1 MGRAEHIAGFA
12 DTGFAGEKAEGKCAS
27 DADPVDRSLDE
38 SVNENAFRPLGAG
51 DKATL
56 FGPEKA
62 HRLRRAVLWD
72 RMATALVWGSAVTAL
87 AVLVFVLGTI
97 LWNGLGTALSPS
109 FVFGKPQAM
118 REGGGIGPMVVSSF
132 YLAVLTLLMVL
143 PIGVGAAVYLAEFA
157 REGRLT
163 RLIRFGADS
172 LSAVPS
178 VVFGIF
184 GMVVFVIYLGLG
196 YSLLAGALTL
206 TLLNLPTV
214 MRTSEESLRA
224 VPRSYREAAAALGC
238 TRWETVKKVVLP
250 GALPG
255 ITTGAVLT
263 AGRIVGESAAVIY
276 TVGLF
281 VRKVPWSPFKPA
293 APMAAN
299 IWHLYTEGAL
309 VPDWFRVASGEA
321 AFLLLTVLFF
331 NLLARAVAA
340 LLRRKMGY
348 RD

>member
-1 MGRAEHIAGFA
+1 MARRYRGRRSAQAL
-12 DTGFAGEKAEGKCAS
+12 
-27 DADPVDRSLDE
+27 VDRL
-38 SVNENAFRPLGAG
+38 
-51 DKATL
+51 ATVVIWS
-56 FGPEKA
+56 F
-62 HRLRRAVLWD
+62 
-72 RMATALVWGSAVTAL
+72 ALLALLVVVT
-87 AVLVFVLGTI
+87 VIGII
-97 LWNGLGTALSPS
+97 LWNGLGAALSPS

-118 REGGGIGPMVVSSF
+118 WEGGGIWPMVVSSF
-132 YLAVLTLLMVL
+132 YLAALTLALVIPL
-143 PIGVGAAVYLAEFA
+143 GVGAAVYMSEFA
-157 REGRLT
+157 REGRLV
-163 RLIRFGADS
+163 RLVRFGADS

-214 MRTSEESLRA
+214 MRSAEEAIRA
-224 VPRSYREAAAALGC
+224 VPRSYREAALAMGC
-238 TRWETVKKVVLP
+238 TRWETVRKAVLP
-250 GALPG
+250 VAVPG
-255 ITTGAVLT
+255 ITTGAILS

-281 VRKVPWSPFKPA
+281 VRKVPWSPFRPA

-299 IWHLYTEGAL
+299 IWHMYTEGAL

-321 AFLLLTVLFF
+321 AFLLLTVLAL
-331 NLLARAVAA
+331 NLAARMTARTV
-340 LLRRKMGY
+340 RKRMGY